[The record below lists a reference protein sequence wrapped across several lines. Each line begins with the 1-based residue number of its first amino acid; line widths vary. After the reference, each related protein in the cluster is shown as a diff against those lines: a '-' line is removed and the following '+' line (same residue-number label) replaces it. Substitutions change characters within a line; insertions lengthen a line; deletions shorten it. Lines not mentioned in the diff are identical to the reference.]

1 MKLNTWN
8 LIDLLT
14 EYVCV
19 IKGVADEFTD
29 TRLIFVAWKLFRHS

>member
-1 MKLNTWN
+1 MESHWF
-8 LIDLLT
+8 IDRIC
-14 EYVCV
+14 VCV